1 MLVDLPWHLSLF
13 RIKIALSLIKSK
25 LRSRGLCTINAEQVF
40 LFFRIFLSSGG
51 ALDRFF
57 LFWTFN
63 IHYHFTGLNRVFPEW
78 TRLLFIDPRAFASGL
93 PLDLDEPTRL
103 IFAIVQ
109 SSHKHLLKALVW
121 LKFFCFLVLFNTVYP
136 LLDFIF
142 KSQVL
147 GEFLSAQETLL
158 VF

>member
-1 MLVDLPWHLSLF
+1 MLVDFSRHLSLF
-13 RIKIALSLIKSK
+13 LYKIAFSLVKSK
-25 LRSRGLCTINAEQVF
+25 FRSRGLSTINAEQLF
-40 LFFRIFLSSGG
+40 LFFGIFLSSGG

-57 LFWTFN
+57 LFWTFD
-63 IHYHFTGLNRVFPEW
+63 IHDHFAGLNGVFPEW
-78 TRLLFIDPRAFASGL
+78 TGQLFIDPGAFAPGL

-103 IFAIVQ
+103 IFAVIQ

-121 LKFFCFLVLFNTVYP
+121 LKVLGFLVLFNTVYP

-147 GEFLSAQETLL
+147 GEFLTA
-158 VF
+158 